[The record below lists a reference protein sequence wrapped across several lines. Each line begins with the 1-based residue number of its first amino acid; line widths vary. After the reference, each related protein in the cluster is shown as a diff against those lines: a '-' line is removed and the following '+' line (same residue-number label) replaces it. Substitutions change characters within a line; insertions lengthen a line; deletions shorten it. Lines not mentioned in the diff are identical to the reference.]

1 MHYGVKGGAVIL
13 LDPPESLSAPE
24 LRGKPMVFFRLATD
38 GMVGDARLANRSGNT
53 ATQQLLPRLV
63 DIESL
68 TSSGVRRGSDVDAI
82 VTMGLGARSTDRP
95 GEQVIR

>member
-1 MHYGVKGGAVIL
+1 
-13 LDPPESLSAPE
+13 
-24 LRGKPMVFFRLATD
+24 MVFRRLAPDGDRPKRLGEWREAPGCGGRQD
-38 GMVGDARLANRSGNT
+38 GMVGDARRAQSGGT

-68 TSSGVRRGSDVDAI
+68 TSSGGRRGYHVDAI